1 MALKKP
7 SIHFGSKSRSK
18 AEGAPKNLGEQGIP
32 LDRAHPFYFGFLAAT
47 GAVIAITLLRAFAN
61 ASQVFVLIIIS
72 LFFAA
77 GLNPAVEF
85 FQRRGLKR
93 TGAVAC
99 VVGIVLAFVGV
110 FSAVVIPPVV
120 HQLNLLLKDAPTLI
134 ANLKNNPTLD
144 SLNVKYGIIDTI
156 QKKVN
161 AGVHDGQFV
170 VGAFGGVIG
179 VGKAVLSGA
188 VATLTIL
195 ILTLYFLASLPSVT
209 QAAYRFVPL
218 SRRDRVSRI
227 SDAIIKRVGAF
238 VSGQA
243 SVAVIAGIFA
253 LVLSLALGLPYAS
266 AISLLVFLCGL
277 IPLIGH
283 ILGCAAFTIVAL
295 TKSPTDAIIVFVC
308 YVIYIQLE
316 NYFILPRIMRRSLSM
331 PGLVTI
337 IAALVGVSLLGV
349 IGGLLAVP
357 IAAAILLIVDEVVF
371 PKAERG

>member
-47 GAVIAITLLRAFAN
+47 GAVLAITLLRAFAN

-134 ANLKNNPTLD
+134 SNLKNNPTLD

>member
-47 GAVIAITLLRAFAN
+47 GAVLAITLLRAFAN

-93 TGAVAC
+93 TEAVAC

>member
-18 AEGAPKNLGEQGIP
+18 AEAAPKNLGEQGVP

-331 PGLVTI
+331 PGLVAI

-357 IAAAILLIVDEVVF
+357 IAAAILLIFDEVVF

>member
-18 AEGAPKNLGEQGIP
+18 AEAAPKNLGEQGVP
-32 LDRAHPFYFGFLAAT
+32 LDRAHPFSFGFLAAT

>member
-18 AEGAPKNLGEQGIP
+18 AEVAPKNLGQQGMP

-47 GAVIAITLLRAFAN
+47 GAIIAITLLRAFAN

-110 FSAVVIPPVV
+110 FSSVVIPPVV
-120 HQLNLLLKDAPTLI
+120 HQLNLLLKDAPSLI
-134 ANLKNNPTLD
+134 ANLKNNPTLEH
-144 SLNVKYGIIDTI
+144 LNVKYGIIDTI

-188 VATLTIL
+188 IATLTIL
-195 ILTLYFLASLPSVT
+195 ILTLYFLASLPTVT
-209 QAAYRFVPL
+209 QSAYRFVPL

-243 SVAVIAGIFA
+243 TVAVIAGIFA

-266 AISLLVFLCGL
+266 AISMLVFLCGL

-308 YVIYIQLE
+308 DVIYIQLE

>member
-18 AEGAPKNLGEQGIP
+18 AEAAPKNLGEQGVP

-144 SLNVKYGIIDTI
+144 SLTVKYGIIDTI

>member
-316 NYFILPRIMRRSLSM
+316 NYFILPRIMRRSLAM

>member
-18 AEGAPKNLGEQGIP
+18 AEAAPKNLGEQGVP

-357 IAAAILLIVDEVVF
+357 IAAAILLIFDEVVF